1 MSFWKLGQQGHDSR
15 AIANVFVEKS
25 QQAKRRLTIM
35 PLIKYVYMAH
45 GWTLGYTGKPLIC
58 HQVEAWKHGPV
69 IPEVY
74 RAFGHQ
80 MVVSQKVRMYDPE
93 FSPLPYYEATL
104 DEAEAAIV
112 DKVYEKYSELG
123 AFALSELTHREGT
136 PWDKCNTG
144 HFTPIPNAVIEAY
157 YKQLIKQ

>member
-1 MSFWKLGQQGHDSR
+1 MSFLKSVQGHDSR
-15 AIANVFVEKS
+15 AIANIFVDKFQE
-25 QQAKRRLTIM
+25 AKRRLTIM

-58 HQVEAWKHGPV
+58 HEVQAWKHGPV

-80 MVVSQKVRMYDPE
+80 MVVSQKARMYDPE
-93 FSPLPYYEATL
+93 FSPLPYYKTEL
-104 DEAEAAIV
+104 DEAESAILS
-112 DKVYEKYSELG
+112 KVYEKYSHLG

-136 PWDKCNTG
+136 PWDKYNTG
-144 HFTPIPNAVIEAY
+144 HFTPIPNHAIKAY
-157 YKQLIKQ
+157 YEKLIAE